1 VRIGLIVTGGVD
13 RSGRER
19 VTPTLL
25 WLIERLARRHEVH
38 VFALFYYPK
47 PCTYTLL
54 GATVH
59 DLGRVSR
66 RFPARPWRVM
76 NRLARAI
83 DAVGPFDVLHAY
95 MGIPALFGSHIARR
109 RRIPLVVT
117 LDSGELVRIDDI
129 GYGLQRRWLQRRLL
143 RQTLAIAAA
152 TTVSTRYMAAQPAIE
167 GVRVEMIP
175 IGVDTALFPPAE
187 RHDGPPWRLL
197 RVASLNR
204 VKDVPTLVETIRVL
218 RDRDLD
224 VHLDIVGE
232 DTLDGAAQ
240 AHVRQQRLDDRIT
253 FHGWQPTDQLASF
266 YAQAHLHVVSS
277 RHEAAGVTSLEAA
290 CTILPTVGTCV
301 GYVADW
307 TPDRAVAVPA
317 RNAGALAD
325 AIIALLRDPA
335 RRQRLAAEARRWTLA
350 HDADWTASA
359 FDALYARVAAEAR

>member
-1 VRIGLIVTGGVD
+1 VRIGLIVAGGVD

-38 VFALFYYPK
+38 VFVLDYYPE
-47 PCTYTLL
+47 PCTYPLL

-59 DLGRVSR
+59 DLGRVAR
-66 RFPARPWRVM
+66 RVLPRRWTVM
-76 NRLARAI
+76 SRLARAI
-83 DAVGPFDVLHAY
+83 DAFGRFDVLHAY
-95 MGIPALFGSHIARR
+95 MGLPGLFTTKIARR
-109 RRIPLVVT
+109 IGVPLVVT
-117 LDSGELVRIDDI
+117 LDSGELVGIDDI
-129 GYGLQRRWLQRRLL
+129 RYGLQGRWLQRRLL
-143 RQTLAIAAA
+143 QKTVAAAAA
-152 TTVSTRYMAAQPAIE
+152 TTVSTRFMAAQRAIE
-167 GVRVEMIP
+167 GLPVEVIP
-175 IGVDTALFPPAE
+175 IGVDSTLFPPPE
-187 RHDGPPWRLL
+187 RREGPPWRLL

-204 VKDVPTLVETIRVL
+204 VKDYPMLVDTIRVL
-218 RDRDLD
+218 RDRHVD

-232 DTLDGAAQ
+232 DTLHGAVQ
-240 AHVRQQRLDDRIT
+240 AHVRQQRLDDRIS

-290 CTILPTVGTCV
+290 CTALPTAGTCV

-307 TPDRAVAVPA
+307 APDRAVAVPVRDA
-317 RNAGALAD
+317 RALGD
-325 AIIALLRDPA
+325 AIMELLRDPA

-359 FDALYARVAAEAR
+359 FDALYARVAAGAR